1 MKRFAYRQIIFQ
13 MVTKLS
19 NLSPAFGKHAAN
31 QIPRNESGSVCSAAI
46 FSETSAPFLM
56 RGVFSIPQKSR
67 AVFTAR
73 LKYFQHQKSVV
84 PPPKNSPMPR
94 GARDI
99 APARTRLPYNRTPA
113 TASVSPA
120 ARAAPARPRP
130 PKRRQRR
137 NPNARPTPRWTA
149 KSPWRRKTRTPTD
162 RPQRPRKPPPHA
174 PAPGTAPARRRTA
187 QRTTVKT
194 AASVSASTR

>member
-1 MKRFAYRQIIFQ
+1 MIFTCVNTLLFFSEIRPKLSMKRFAYRQIIFQ

-84 PPPKNSPMPR
+84 PRKKQPYAPR
-94 GARDI
+94 SERHCASAHTAAVQPNTRHGIRFSGSARSTS
-99 APARTRLPYNRTPA
+99 APA
-113 TASVSPA
+113 A
-120 ARAAPARPRP
+120 AKAKAKKKPERAPDAQMDGEKPMAP
-130 PKRRQRR
+130 
-137 NPNARPTPRWTA
+137 
-149 KSPWRRKTRTPTD
+149 
-162 RPQRPRKPPPHA
+162 
-174 PAPGTAPARRRTA
+174 
-187 QRTTVKT
+187 
-194 AASVSASTR
+194 

>member
-1 MKRFAYRQIIFQ
+1 

-31 QIPRNESGSVCSAAI
+31 QIPRKESGSVCSAAI

-84 PPPKNSPMPR
+84 PEKVLAHPL
-94 GARDI
+94 AEYEICI
-99 APARTRLPYNRTPA
+99 AYRVGGFDFL
-113 TASVSPA
+113 AS
-120 ARAAPARPRP
+120 
-130 PKRRQRR
+130 
-137 NPNARPTPRWTA
+137 T
-149 KSPWRRKTRTPTD
+149 
-162 RPQRPRKPPPHA
+162 
-174 PAPGTAPARRRTA
+174 G
-187 QRTTVKT
+187 KT
-194 AASVSASTR
+194 AEVTG

>member
-67 AVFTAR
+67 AVKRPGLNIFSIKNRSFLPQKQPYAPRSERHCASAHTAAVQPNTR
-73 LKYFQHQKSVV
+73 HGIRFSG
-84 PPPKNSPMPR
+84 S
-94 GARDI
+94 ARSTS
-99 APARTRLPYNRTPA
+99 APA
-113 TASVSPA
+113 A
-120 ARAAPARPRP
+120 AKAKAKKKPERSS
-130 PKRRQRR
+130 
-137 NPNARPTPRWTA
+137 PTP
-149 KSPWRRKTRTPTD
+149 KMD
-162 RPQRPRKPPPHA
+162 GEKPMA
-174 PAPGTAPARRRTA
+174 P
-187 QRTTVKT
+187 
-194 AASVSASTR
+194 

>member
-1 MKRFAYRQIIFQ
+1 MIFHMCQYSSVFSEIRPKLSMKRFAYRQIIFQ

-31 QIPRNESGSVCSAAI
+31 QIPRNESGSVCNAAI

-84 PPPKNSPMPR
+84 PPPQKQPYAPR
-94 GARDI
+94 SERHCASAHTAAVQPNTRHGIRFSGSARSTS
-99 APARTRLPYNRTPA
+99 APA
-113 TASVSPA
+113 A
-120 ARAAPARPRP
+120 AKAKAKKKPERAPDAQMDGEKPMAP
-130 PKRRQRR
+130 
-137 NPNARPTPRWTA
+137 
-149 KSPWRRKTRTPTD
+149 
-162 RPQRPRKPPPHA
+162 
-174 PAPGTAPARRRTA
+174 
-187 QRTTVKT
+187 
-194 AASVSASTR
+194 